1 MHKTQLSPDAYHLD
15 GLFDE
20 ATCRDYIRLS
30 EDLGYETA
38 AIDLNGVQT
47 VVKEIRNNERLIH
60 DNPELTEALFQRL
73 REYLPASL
81 DGHRITGLNE
91 RLRFYRYDPG
101 QIFRWHRDGSF
112 KRENEQS
119 RLSLVIYLNQDF
131 EGGATEFRE
140 FSVTP
145 KTGRAVVFKH
155 ELLHE
160 GAGLKSGRKYIM
172 RTDVMYAR
180 NK

>member
-1 MHKTQLSPDAYHLD
+1 MHKTQLSPDAYYLD

-20 ATCRDYIRLS
+20 TECHEYIRLS
-30 EDLGYETA
+30 EDLGYEPA
-38 AIDLNGVQT
+38 AIDLDGVQT
-47 VVKEIRNNERLIH
+47 VVKEIRNNERVIH
-60 DNPELTEALFQRL
+60 DNPGLSQALFQRL
-73 REYLPASL
+73 REYLPESL

-101 QIFRWHRDGSF
+101 QVFRWHRDGSF
-112 KRENEQS
+112 KRTGEQS

-145 KTGRAVVFKH
+145 RTGRAVVFKH
-155 ELLHE
+155 ALLHE
-160 GAGLKSGRKYIM
+160 GAGLKRGRKYVM

-180 NK
+180 SQ